1 MAEGITTIV
10 SRSPIPE
17 KVADVTER
25 AADNKQQA
33 TTTVVQQQSE
43 EKIKIVQNMDR
54 LDSLQAVKKKEEK
67 EDNSRKKRGK
77 KEEKKKGNTGIN
89 LDIKV

>member
-1 MAEGITTIV
+1 MAEITTIV

-17 KVADVTER
+17 KVADVTDK
-25 AADNKQQA
+25 AAENKQQA
-33 TTTVVQQQSE
+33 TTIVAQQHAEEKTKVVQH
-43 EKIKIVQNMDR
+43 MDK

-67 EDNSRKKRGK
+67 DEDSRKKREK
-77 KEEKKKGNTGIN
+77 KEDKRKGSPGFH